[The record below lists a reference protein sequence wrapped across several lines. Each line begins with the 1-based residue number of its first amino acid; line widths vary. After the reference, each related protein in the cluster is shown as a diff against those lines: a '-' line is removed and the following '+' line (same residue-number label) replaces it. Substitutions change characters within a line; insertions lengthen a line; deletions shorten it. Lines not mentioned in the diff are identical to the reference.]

1 MSLTAACPRRMPW
14 HLLERARILRAHR
27 KARAAS
33 PRCLS
38 YVASGQPTFVTRVDA
53 ACLDRVARS
62 REFAHDVC
70 DDERGLLVSRT
81 TSTSPRAGTGTAVL
95 GRGEHGGQRIAR
107 SRVRASFTGPLA
119 RVSRG
124 GLL

>member
-1 MSLTAACPRRMPW
+1 MIGRGQIGYRREGRVRDRTGPVRGEVGMSLTAACPRRMPW

-70 DDERGLLVSRT
+70 DDER
-81 TSTSPRAGTGTAVL
+81 
-95 GRGEHGGQRIAR
+95 
-107 SRVRASFTGPLA
+107 
-119 RVSRG
+119 
-124 GLL
+124 